1 MPLSYRQITA
11 EKTLNKPSFYRGRFA
26 PTSSGKLHFGS
37 LVTAVASYSDAIYH
51 NGEWLLRI
59 DDIDEGRARPKFV
72 DSILVIL
79 EKFGFEWS
87 GKPTYQTERKEIYES
102 TVKLLLNKNLAFP
115 CGCSRKE
122 IGSATPSFFNEK
134 MIYPGTCANGLGAG
148 KEPKSVRVR
157 VEDKRIIF
165 EDRFAGPMSQNIS
178 KSVGDFVI
186 QRADGLTAYQLAVV
200 IDDHLDNITHVLRG
214 ADLLSSTPRQLF
226 LQELLD
232 YSHPT
237 YGHIPLVV
245 DSFGKKLS
253 KSNGVDDIFTENM
266 CDLLLAAWNFLG
278 QKKPD
283 ESIKTASDFWLNA
296 KQSWQPTTVYTP
308 HYF

>member
-1 MPLSYRQITA
+1 MPLSYPQITTA
-11 EKTLNKPSFYRGRFA
+11 KTLNKPGFYRGRFA

-59 DDIDEGRARPKFV
+59 DDIDEGRARPKFI
-72 DSILVIL
+72 DSILMIL
-79 EKFGFEWS
+79 DKFGFEWS
-87 GKPTYQTERKEIYES
+87 GKPTYQTERKEIYAS

-122 IGSATPSFFNEK
+122 IGSATPSFFNKK

-165 EDRFAGPMSQNIS
+165 EDRFAGPISQNVS

-186 QRADGLTAYQLAVV
+186 QRA
-200 IDDHLDNITHVLRG
+200 HVLRG

>member
-1 MPLSYRQITA
+1 M
-11 EKTLNKPSFYRGRFA
+11 
-26 PTSSGKLHFGS
+26 
-37 LVTAVASYSDAIYH
+37 
-51 NGEWLLRI
+51 RI
-59 DDIDEGRARPKFV
+59 DDIDEGRARPKFI

-79 EKFGFEWS
+79 EKLGFEWS
-87 GKPTYQTERKEIYES
+87 RKPTYQTERKDIYES

-122 IGSATPSFFNEK
+122 IASVTPSFFNEK
-134 MIYPGTCANGLGAG
+134 MIYPGTCANGREAG
-148 KEPKSVRVR
+148 TQPKSVRVR

-165 EDRFAGPMSQNIS
+165 HDRFAGPVSQNIS

-186 QRADGLTAYQLAVV
+186 RRTDGLIAYQLAVV

-232 YSHPT
+232 YSHPA

-253 KSNGVDDIFTENM
+253 KSNGDEDIFTENM

-283 ESIKTASDFWLNA
+283 KSIETTSDFWLNA
-296 KQSWQPTTVYTP
+296 KQNWKPTTVHTP
-308 HYF
+308 HQS